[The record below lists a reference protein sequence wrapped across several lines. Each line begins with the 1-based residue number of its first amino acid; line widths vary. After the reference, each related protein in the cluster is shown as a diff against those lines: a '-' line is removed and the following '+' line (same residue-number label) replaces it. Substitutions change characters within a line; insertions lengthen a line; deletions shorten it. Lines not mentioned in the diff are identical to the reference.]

1 MRFTEFS
8 LSDQLKI
15 GQFHDRKITLS
26 NLDKPIRFQIPRM
39 YMPFGLSTYA
49 QTNRWNIDFSMKG
62 FNEEGNYVKRF
73 YEFVKELENA
83 VIQYIHVHSTE
94 IFGKSRT
101 VEDIRSMFLS
111 NIKEND
117 QEPKFR
123 LKVDVDVNNTI
134 ISDVFDIEDNSIN
147 DEVERGLYSKKSG
160 VALVEVGSVYF
171 MNNQIGLVWRLAQL
185 KIYETQRLKGFQFLT
200 S

>member
-49 QTNRWNIDFSMKG
+49 QTNRWNLDFSMKG

-73 YEFVKELENA
+73 YEFVKELEGA

-94 IFGKSRT
+94 IFGTSRT

-134 ISDVFDIEDNSIN
+134 KSDVFDIEDNSIN

-185 KIYETQRLKGFQFLT
+185 KIYETQRLKGFQFKV
-200 S
+200 